1 MKKKADLLDFLDKK
15 YSLDKKTS
23 DTVMQDL
30 SMCIDDWDRQ
40 DLDTATAVMTV
51 LKFTIDMS
59 FNFTEDSYE
68 AMELISTVINEK
80 LDINSVEDLEFLLR
94 SPRSTE
100 KKVVH

>member
-30 SMCIDDWDRQ
+30 SVCIDDWDRQ
-40 DLDTATAVMTV
+40 NLDTLTAVMAI

-59 FNFTEDSYE
+59 FNFTGDTYE

-80 LDINSVEDLEFLLR
+80 LDINSVDDLEFLLR

>member
-1 MKKKADLLDFLDKK
+1 MSKDKK

-40 DLDTATAVMTV
+40 DLDTLTAVMTV

-59 FNFTEDSYE
+59 FNLTEDSYE

-80 LDINSVEDLEFLLR
+80 LDINPVEDLEFLLR
-94 SPRSTE
+94 SPRGTE

>member
-1 MKKKADLLDFLDKK
+1 MSKDKK
-15 YSLDKKTS
+15 YSLDKKTC

-59 FNFTEDSYE
+59 
-68 AMELISTVINEK
+68 
-80 LDINSVEDLEFLLR
+80 
-94 SPRSTE
+94 
-100 KKVVH
+100 